1 MEKQGFKF
9 SRVLHTN
16 IFMRDHFLDCSQVL
30 LCSLPHIY
38 INLVDDEIFGCTFSS
53 SAVNFWCGKYL
64 NFPFF
69 SGHVEIV
76 KFSTNP
82 DIDFS
87 GQAPEV
93 QSLELSFPVT
103 SAHFQNNQVAHMNT
117 SSCIIITIYQ
127 TSFDKLG
134 TCQKLHFP
142 GATEMFSNDSRPLLE
157 NSRRD
162 FEPGTPKVAADQRR

>member
-1 MEKQGFKF
+1 MRKIFKF
-9 SRVLHTN
+9 S
-16 IFMRDHFLDCSQVL
+16 I
-30 LCSLPHIY
+30 
-38 INLVDDEIFGCTFSS
+38 
-53 SAVNFWCGKYL
+53 
-64 NFPFF
+64 F

-82 DIDFS
+82 VIDFS

-103 SAHFQNNQVAHMNT
+103 SAHFQNNQVAHMIT

>member
-1 MEKQGFKF
+1 MEKQSFKF

-69 SGHVEIV
+69 LDMLKLWNSPPTLLSTFQAKLPRSKVLNWVFQSHQLISRITRWHTWSHGHIFLHNNYHIPNIIWQIRSLS
-76 KFSTNP
+76 KTAFSRCDWN
-82 DIDFS
+82 
-87 GQAPEV
+87 V
-93 QSLELSFPVT
+93 
-103 SAHFQNNQVAHMNT
+103 
-117 SSCIIITIYQ
+117 
-127 TSFDKLG
+127 
-134 TCQKLHFP
+134 
-142 GATEMFSNDSRPLLE
+142 
-157 NSRRD
+157 
-162 FEPGTPKVAADQRR
+162 